1 MKGEM
6 EAEGTMLP
14 SNGDTSCINV
24 RRIRQAKRISLRKL
38 AGQTKLSLSYLSNYE
53 NGKVNITVNSLK
65 KIANV
70 LEVPLADLLDN
81 HVNEDIVIV
90 PKEQRCTRVLYQAE
104 SGTALQEYLMYS
116 SRAAMHVSINHLPPF
131 GDSGSKASSH
141 YGEEFIYCM
150 SGIVTVILEDKHY
163 QIPEGGMIYYRSSLL
178 HRAIN
183 EHDVETVFL
192 QVNTPPTY

>member
-6 EAEGTMLP
+6 ELEGTVLP

-24 RRIRQAKRISLRKL
+24 RRIRQAKGISLRKL

-90 PKEQRCTRVLYQAE
+90 PKE
-104 SGTALQEYLMYS
+104 
-116 SRAAMHVSINHLPPF
+116 
-131 GDSGSKASSH
+131 
-141 YGEEFIYCM
+141 
-150 SGIVTVILEDKHY
+150 
-163 QIPEGGMIYYRSSLL
+163 
-178 HRAIN
+178 
-183 EHDVETVFL
+183 
-192 QVNTPPTY
+192 